1 MLLTIVLTVIALL
14 IAADQIIK
22 IWVLHYLAGN
32 PSQLVIPHLL
42 QLTYVENRGAAFGI
56 LQGRAGILSI
66 STLAIIIVLLVLL
79 IRKKFHKNLL
89 AMWCVALIIA
99 GGAGNLIDRIFRG
112 FVVDYLDISP
122 LFHFPVFNL
131 ADCCVVIGTFLLMF
145 YLFFLEGRQPKK
157 KQAEDIKGDG
167 EAG

>member
-22 IWVLHYLAGN
+22 IWVLQTLAGN
-32 PSQLVIPHLL
+32 PSQPAIPHLL

-56 LQGRAGILSI
+56 LQGRGGILSVL
-66 STLAIIIVLLVLL
+66 TLAIIIVLLVLL
-79 IRKKFHKNLL
+79 IRKKFHKSPLV
-89 AMWCVALIIA
+89 MWCVALIIA
-99 GGAGNLIDRIFRG
+99 GGIGNLIDRILRG

-122 LFHFPVFNL
+122 LFNFPVFNL

-145 YLFFLEGRQPKK
+145 YLFFLEGRQTKK
-157 KQAEDIKGDG
+157 NQAEDIKGDG